1 MQIYGVVKCHLTL
14 NVRKASKIRS
24 PHPHPL
30 LHLFRM
36 NLASKLSGG
45 ALNGGMSHLL
55 FPLISLENLVKIGGD
70 SNELVFS
77 AGCRDSS
84 LFSQLSCLQ
93 DAVEGGS
100 RGGNQP
106 KCKDEK

>member
-1 MQIYGVVKCHLTL
+1 
-14 NVRKASKIRS
+14 
-24 PHPHPL
+24 
-30 LHLFRM
+30 M

-55 FPLISLENLVKIGGD
+55 FPLISLENLVKIGRD

-100 RGGNQP
+100 GGGNQP

>member
-1 MQIYGVVKCHLTL
+1 MQIYGAVKCHLTL
-14 NVRKASKIRS
+14 NVRKPSKIRS
-24 PHPHPL
+24 PHPL
-30 LHLFRM
+30 LPLFRM

-55 FPLISLENLVKIGGD
+55 FPLISLENLVKIGRD
-70 SNELVFS
+70 SNDLVFS

-93 DAVEGGS
+93 DMVEGGS
-100 RGGNQP
+100 GGGNQP